1 MLASSNYRNKFLCKK
16 KSVRCAL
23 YHLQLLIYPFLKMDT
38 NRNKRKLNKCWRYD
52 ETITLLRTMKNFQL
66 LWIPHIFR
74 KEEYQTAIKTAQR
87 RLVEL
92 NKRPW
97 MDIFNHLTCLRSRF
111 KGGISRNYY
120 DEMICSMTVDGEVRR
135 RNIDV

>member
-1 MLASSNYRNKFLCKK
+1 
-16 KSVRCAL
+16 
-23 YHLQLLIYPFLKMDT
+23 
-38 NRNKRKLNKCWRYD
+38 
-52 ETITLLRTMKNFQL
+52 MKNFQL

-97 MDIFNHLTCLRSRF
+97 TDIYIHLGNLRSKF
-111 KGGISRNYY
+111 KCGASRKYY
-120 DEMICSMTVDGEVRR
+120 DEMVRSMTVDGEVRK
-135 RNIDV
+135 IKVDV